1 MQDRAQRGSA
11 SRVSKPDVA
20 RAASILNG
28 MPLIEFEG
36 KSPQVHPGAF
46 IAPTATLVGDVVV
59 EEGASIWYG
68 AVLRAD
74 DCRIVVRAN
83 ANVQDNSVIH
93 GRPDEVVEIG
103 PGATVAHSCV
113 VHSATLGRHALV
125 GNASTVLDGASIG
138 EGAMLAAGSVLNNVA
153 HVGDGMLA
161 AGAPATE
168 RKPVKE
174 TAGAF
179 FVELNPTYY
188 ADLGQRHRTSVR
200 IIKG

>member
-1 MQDRAQRGSA
+1 
-11 SRVSKPDVA
+11 
-20 RAASILNG
+20 

-36 KSPQVHPGAF
+36 KRPQVHPEAF

-59 EEGASIWYG
+59 EERASIWYG
-68 AVLRAD
+68 VVLRAD
-74 DCRIVVRAN
+74 DCRIVVRAG

-93 GRPDEVVEIG
+93 GRPDETVEIG

-113 VHSATLGRHALV
+113 VHSARLGRHALV

-138 EGAMLAAGSVLNNVA
+138 EGAMLAAGSVLANDA
-153 HVGDGMLA
+153 RVGDGMLA
-161 AGAPATE
+161 AGTPAVE

-174 TAGAF
+174 TAGAW

-188 ADLGQRHRTSVR
+188 ADLGQRHRRSVR
-200 IIKG
+200 VVED